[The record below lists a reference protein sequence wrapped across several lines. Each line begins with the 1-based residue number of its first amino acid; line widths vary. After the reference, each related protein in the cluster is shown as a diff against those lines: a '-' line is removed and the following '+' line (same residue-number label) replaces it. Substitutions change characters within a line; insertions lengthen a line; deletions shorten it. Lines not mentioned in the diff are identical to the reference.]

1 MKQDLVNAKS
11 DYAKQLE
18 GNFLMAIV
26 LVVAIA
32 YGTLFRFGSNSTTTG
47 EYQIGL
53 CQRIWRY
60 IHMPAV

>member
-18 GNFLMAIV
+18 GNFLTAIV
-26 LVVAIA
+26 LVAIA
-32 YGTLFRFGSNSTTTG
+32 YGTPFRFGRNSTTTG

-53 CQRIWRY
+53 CQRI
-60 IHMPAV
+60 